1 MIIAR
6 IESLI
11 LEKGQE
17 DALKRA
23 FAYVDAGAD
32 AIMIHSRKKSPDEIF
47 EFCDRFRKENTD
59 TPIVVVP
66 TSFNS
71 VTEAELAQHGVNIVI
86 YANQLTRSAFP
97 AMQSTAVEILKN
109 HRALEVDAKLM
120 PFKEIITLIDDM

>member
-11 LEKGQE
+11 LDKGQE
-17 DALKRA
+17 DALERA
-23 FAYVDAGAD
+23 FSYVEAGAD

-47 EFCDRFRKENTD
+47 EFCDRFRIQNKD

-109 HRALEVDAKLM
+109 HRALEVDSKLM

>member
-1 MIIAR
+1 MFR
-6 IESLI
+6 
-11 LEKGQE
+11 EK
-17 DALKRA
+17 D
-23 FAYVDAGAD
+23 
-32 AIMIHSRKKSPDEIF
+32 KK
-47 EFCDRFRKENTD
+47 

-71 VTEAELAQHGVNIVI
+71 ITEEELAAAGVNIVI

-120 PFKEIITLIDDM
+120 PFKDIIRLIDEI